1 MINFFTLQVLNFF
14 VFFYKKKILY
24 FLKSLKLRNLDIII
38 DIGAHEGEMQFFFLK
53 NFNVKKIIS
62 FEASE
67 INFLKLKKKVEYN
80 KKRKF
85 IKSNILN

>member
-1 MINFFTLQVLNFF
+1 MDLVLVLKIFFMMSCIVGIY
-14 VFFYKKKILY
+14 VI
-24 FLKSLKLRNLDIII
+24 LRNLDIII
-38 DIGAHEGEMQFFFLK
+38 DIGAHEGEMQSFFLK

-80 KKRKF
+80 KGKF
-85 IKSNILN
+85 IN